1 MTNQSP
7 SWMRNL
13 ARKAASSS
21 TSSSASTAAS
31 SMPAMST
38 SAVST
43 SATTSSAA
51 ATCPTAS
58 SVSTG
63 TSACSTTSTP
73 CPRSAGWSAET
84 SEVHCSDTLIT
95 HFLIL
100 ERWLLLAEGE
110 GDQPVDQLV
119 ESPYV
124 HHDSRNEEDDD
135 ARISHQLVPGRT
147 NDLAKLVQD
156 LADEEGDRREEPAH
170 RVAPPGRI
178 TARSTGASG
187 ACRARHGHSSSL
199 LMVPGT
205 RAPRHLSHPTSL
217 PDLTFC
223 LSRSVGL
230 SHAVSLSHAVG
241 SRKVRRAGG
250 TRTPNRRFWRPML
263 YQLSHCPLSHGA
275 PTPFLVATTHSG

>member
-31 SMPAMST
+31 SMPAVST

-100 ERWLLLAEGE
+100 ERWCY
-110 GDQPVDQLV
+110 LV
-119 ESPYV
+119 WCY
-124 HHDSRNEEDDD
+124 
-135 ARISHQLVPGRT
+135 LVWCYLPKEK
-147 NDLAKLVQD
+147 A
-156 LADEEGDRREEPAH
+156 
-170 RVAPPGRI
+170 I
-178 TARSTGASG
+178 
-187 ACRARHGHSSSL
+187 SL
-199 LMVPGT
+199 L
-205 RAPRHLSHPTSL
+205 TSWSS
-217 PDLTFC
+217 PHTYIMT
-223 LSRSVGL
+223 V
-230 SHAVSLSHAVG
+230 VT
-241 SRKVRRAGG
+241 KKI
-250 TRTPNRRFWRPML
+250 TTP
-263 YQLSHCPLSHGA
+263 
-275 PTPFLVATTHSG
+275 V

>member
-7 SWMRNL
+7 SWMRSL

-31 SMPAMST
+31 WMSAVST
-38 SAVST
+38 SAVSASATTST

-100 ERWLLLAEGE
+100 EGWCYLLVLLRSVLLPEGE

-124 HHDSRNEEDDD
+124 HHDSCDEEDDD
-135 ARISHQLVPGRT
+135 AGISHQLVPGRT
-147 NDLAKLVQD
+147 NDLAELVQY
-156 LADEEGDRREEPAH
+156 LADEQGDRREEPAH
-170 RVAPPGRI
+170 RVAPPGGI
-178 TARSTGASG
+178 TARSTGAGG
-187 ACRARHGHSSSL
+187 ARRARHRHSSSL
-199 LMVPGT
+199 LMVPGDS
-205 RAPRHLSHPTSL
+205 RAAAPEP
-217 PDLTFC
+217 PDI
-223 LSRSVGL
+223 S
-230 SHAVSLSHAVG
+230 AVSNVLSESLSVLTVG
-241 SRKVRRAGG
+241 SKKYAGQEG
-250 TRTPNRRFWRPML
+250 LEP
-263 YQLSHCPLSHGA
+263 
-275 PTPFLVATTHSG
+275 PTAGFGDRCSTN